1 MEEKIIEAF
10 SKLINSDVV
19 KTIYPMIDHIDI
31 VSLKYIPFVFEYDL
45 SINIFLNDPNIN
57 RKNMYAMNFDPHY
70 LVSKHLKNLS
80 KYFDI
85 TLRYTSYK
93 LYSPDGELLLDW
105 G

>member
-1 MEEKIIEAF
+1 MDDKLITSF

-31 VSLKYIPFVFEYDL
+31 VRFEYVPFVFECDL
-45 SINIFLNDPNIN
+45 SINVFLNDPDIN
-57 RKNMYAMNFDPHY
+57 KNNMYSMNFDPHY

-85 TLRYTSYK
+85 TLCFISFK

-105 G
+105 S